1 MVASMG
7 SSVEGHEESSVNV
20 RHRMRDD
27 VGESPDWDVQ
37 VAKVRQAQLDS
48 AEGMPWVGQR
58 TVRLEVGEK

>member
-1 MVASMG
+1 M
-7 SSVEGHEESSVNV
+7 NV